1 MNNFTDYALEI
12 ESTVTEEMKS
22 FEIIYE
28 IHVNKT
34 VIIAR
39 HMRG

>member
-1 MNNFTDYALEI
+1 
-12 ESTVTEEMKS
+12 MKS

-39 HMRG
+39 HMRGWKLILSKHGCLLGCSAV